1 MRLLL
6 DTHIFLWL
14 ISDDA
19 SLSDG
24 FRRAIVDSDNEV
36 YLSVVSVWEVTVKH
50 QLGKL
55 TLPEN
60 PSLYLPR
67 QRERHQI
74 MSLVMDEL
82 SVARLSE
89 LESLHRDPFDRMLLC
104 QALAHDL
111 LLVTVDSAIQQYA
124 NAPLLR
130 I

>member
-82 SVARLSE
+82 SVARLNE

-130 I
+130 G

>member
-14 ISDDA
+14 ISDDV

>member
-14 ISDDA
+14 ISGNA

-24 FRRAIVDSDNEV
+24 FRRAIVNSDNEV
-36 YLSVVSVWEVTVKH
+36 YLSAVSVWEVTVKH

-82 SVARLSE
+82 SVARLSD
-89 LESLHRDPFDRMLLC
+89 LDSLHRDPFDRMLIC

-111 LLVTVDSAIQQYA
+111 LLVTVDGAIQQYT

>member
-14 ISDDA
+14 ISGNVSLPDD
-19 SLSDG
+19 
-24 FRRAIVDSDNEV
+24 FRRAIVDLDNEV

-55 TLPEN
+55 TLPEH
-60 PSLYLPR
+60 PSMYLPR

-82 SVARLSE
+82 SVARLNE
-89 LESLHRDPFDRMLLC
+89 LEPLHRDPFDRMLLC

-111 LLVTVDSAIQQYA
+111 LLVTVDGAIQQYA

>member
-14 ISDDA
+14 ISDDV

-89 LESLHRDPFDRMLLC
+89 LESLHRDSFDRMLLC

>member
-14 ISDDA
+14 ISDDV

-130 I
+130 G